1 MFQRIHIKYQEL
13 HMQDKFHK
21 FVAYFDSLGFEC
33 VIDITSAERKQ
44 LMEMIKGEDPSPAF
58 NINAMML
65 RARFNP
71 QRSPEIWIF
80 ESNVSQD
87 DLFELGQENPQQ
99 LADLIRSHGSPIF
112 VSTKIEQKIR

>member
-1 MFQRIHIKYQEL
+1 VPTDKYHTFL
-13 HMQDKFHK
+13 
-21 FVAYFDSLGFEC
+21 AYFDSLGFEC
-33 VIDITSAERKQ
+33 LIDITRSERKQ
-44 LMEMIKGEDPSPAF
+44 LLQTIKGEDTNPAF

-80 ESNVSQD
+80 ESNVTEQD
-87 DLFELGQENPQQ
+87 LKDLAEEQPQQ
-99 LADLIRSHGSPIF
+99 MADLIRSHGSPIF

>member
-1 MFQRIHIKYQEL
+1 
-13 HMQDKFHK
+13 MQDKLHQY
-21 FVAYFDSLGFEC
+21 VAYFDNLGFEC
-33 VIDITSAERKQ
+33 VIDITSSERQQ
-44 LMEMIKGEDPSPAF
+44 LLQTIKGEEPTPAF

-80 ESNVSQD
+80 ESNVDEQTFKQ
-87 DLFELGQENPQQ
+87 LAEQQPQQ
-99 LADLIRSHGSPIF
+99 LADMIRSHGTAIF

>member
-1 MFQRIHIKYQEL
+1 
-13 HMQDKFHK
+13 MQDKLHQY
-21 FVAYFDSLGFEC
+21 VAYFDNLGFEC
-33 VIDITSAERKQ
+33 VIDVTRSERQQ
-44 LMEMIKGEDPSPAF
+44 LIQSLKGEDPTPAF

-80 ESNVSQD
+80 ESDVSEEIFKQ
-87 DLFELGQENPQQ
+87 LAEENPQQ
-99 LADLIRSHGSPIF
+99 LADMIRSHGTPIF